1 METLHEIP
9 LILVCGFEPFQN
21 QKINPSKKLIQELE
35 KVKANTKGFDNF
47 KTVILPV
54 GFKEAPEILK
64 GKIQEFKPSKVL
76 MLGQAGGATQIRL
89 ERVAL
94 NWQETSSADEF
105 GFCPSTGKIAESGK
119 EVYFSTMDLP
129 RLRRQLE
136 GLSIPVEISLSAGG
150 FVCNRLYYEFFN
162 QCGARVP
169 GLFVHFPFLEEQL
182 VGNSEG
188 KFLPWETQQKAF
200 WEILKFFKE

>member
-21 QKINPSKKLIQELE
+21 QKINPSQKLIQELE
-35 KVKANTKGFDNF
+35 KAKANTSEFDVF
-47 KTVILPV
+47 TTLVLPV
-54 GFKEAPEILK
+54 GFKEAPEILRN
-64 GKIQEFKPSKVL
+64 KIQEIKPSKVL
-76 MLGQAGGATQIRL
+76 MLGQAGGAAKVRL

-105 GFCPSTGKIAESGK
+105 GFSPPAGKIMHSGK
-119 EVYFSTMDLP
+119 EAYFSVMDLP
-129 RLRRQLE
+129 RLRGRIEALN
-136 GLSIPVEISLSAGG
+136 IPVEISLSAGG

-162 QCGARVP
+162 QCGTLLP
-169 GLFVHFPFLEEQL
+169 GLFIHFPFLEEQL

-188 KFLPWETQQKAF
+188 KALSWEIQQKAF